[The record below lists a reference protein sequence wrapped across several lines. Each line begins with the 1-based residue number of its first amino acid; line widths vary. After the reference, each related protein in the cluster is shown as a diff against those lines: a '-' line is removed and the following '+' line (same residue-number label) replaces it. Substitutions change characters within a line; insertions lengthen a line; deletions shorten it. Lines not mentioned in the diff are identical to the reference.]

1 MNYPGK
7 ELEMFDKAYFWRNY
21 TYLLIKKFIGKKI
34 LEVGAGIGSFTKIY
48 IKENVNTTLSE
59 IDNFNYETLKKTFKS
74 QKNVKVENKLI
85 DQFNETFDT
94 ILYLSVLEHIENDK
108 KEITDAI
115 EKLEYKGHL
124 IICVPAHNYM
134 YSNFD
139 KEIGHFRRYEMNFF
153 DTLNLKNANM
163 SIAGFGRSK
172 FYWSNLRGAD
182 LSYASLRDSHFF
194 GVEYDDNT
202 IFKGTWMTEIY
213 ISDGGTFFEQCKI
226 KDRSVYISDRKNKRK
241 AERDAIDYF
250 TSKGAKFDD

>member
-7 ELEMFDKAYFWRNY
+7 ELEIFDKAHFWRNY

-48 IKENVNTTLSE
+48 IKEKSDITLSE
-59 IDNFNYETLKKTFKS
+59 IDSFNYETLKKNFNS

-85 DQFNETFDT
+85 QQFDETFDT
-94 ILYLSVLEHIENDK
+94 IFYISVLEHIENDT

-115 EKLEYKGHL
+115 EKLEDKGHL

-153 DTLNLKNANM
+153 DTLNLKNVNIKKKFFID
-163 SIAGFGRSK
+163 SFGHLLYFLNKLLFSK
-172 FYWSNLRGAD
+172 ETYPSKLKVFIWDKIFIPITYIIDFLSFYK
-182 LSYASLRDSHFF
+182 F
-194 GVEYDDNT
+194 G
-202 IFKGTWMTEIY
+202 
-213 ISDGGTFFEQCKI
+213 
-226 KDRSVYISDRKNKRK
+226 KNIICIIQKEVNR
-241 AERDAIDYF
+241 
-250 TSKGAKFDD
+250 